1 MTSKEKYSYWLQLVN
16 YDLDTTKALIDAE
29 KWTYV
34 AVLCQQA
41 AERLVKGMFVYH
53 TNREAPKSHNVMFLI
68 NKMSINE
75 KFLQSPESA
84 RFIEEKEKYEDF
96 ILDLMYYY
104 INDYPFSYKKV
115 MDRFIKK
122 EVALEIYENTL
133 KLVDWLK
140 GFQES

>member
-1 MTSKEKYSYWLQLVN
+1 MTSKEKYGYWLELVN
-16 YDLDTTKALIDAE
+16 YDLETARALIDAE

-41 AERLVKGMFVYH
+41 VERLVKGMFVYH
-53 TNREAPKSHNVMFLI
+53 TNKEAPKSHNVMFLI
-68 NKMSINE
+68 NKMAANE
-75 KFLQSPESA
+75 KFLESTESA
-84 RFIEEKEKYEDF
+84 RFVQEKEKQEDF

-122 EVALEIYENTL
+122 EVALKIYESTL
-133 KLVDWLK
+133 ELIDWLK

>member
-1 MTSKEKYSYWLQLVN
+1 MTSKEKYGYWLQLVD
-16 YDLDTTKALIDAE
+16 YDLETAQALIDAE
-29 KWTYV
+29 KWAYV
-34 AVLCQQA
+34 PVLCQQA
-41 AERLVKGMFVYH
+41 VERLVKGMFVYH

-68 NKMSINE
+68 NKMAANE
-75 KFLQSPESA
+75 KFLQSPGSE
-84 RFIEEKEKYEDF
+84 RFAQEKEKQEDF

-122 EVALEIYENTL
+122 EVAIAIYENAL